1 MRLVI
6 DFKKSAQ
13 KNAEGYYDD
22 SKKLDSKAAG
32 AEAAVME
39 LEKRAAEQKAGI
51 ESERKQKVE
60 LKNRKKEWYERFH
73 WFFTSES
80 LLVIA
85 GRDAHQNEN
94 LNSAYFEDT
103 DVFFHADIFGAAV
116 TVLKDG
122 KNAKGSSKEEA
133 AQFAGCY
140 SSAWKEGLGSV
151 NVYSVGR
158 DQVSKSTSKG
168 SLGTGS
174 FLISGEREWYR
185 NVGMKIYMFISKGVL
200 HAVPE
205 STFRKVKAYEKIEKY
220 VMVIQGSDKKSD
232 AAKKIA
238 KLLSHADIDEIMR
251 QLPAGSFTVR
261 DERS

>member
-1 MRLVI
+1 MRLRI

-13 KNAEGYYDD
+13 KNAEEYYDN
-22 SKKLDSKAAG
+22 SKKLDLKAAG
-32 AEAAVME
+32 ADAAVAE
-39 LEKRAAEQKAGI
+39 LEKRLADQKTRI
-51 ESERKQKVE
+51 ESSRKERVE

-73 WFFTSES
+73 WFYTSES
-80 LLVIA
+80 MLVIA

-94 LNSAYFEDT
+94 INSAYFEDN

-116 TVLKDG
+116 TVLKNG
-122 KNAKGSSKEEA
+122 KNSKGSSKEEA

-185 NVGMKIYMFISKGVL
+185 NVGLTVVMFISKGVL

-205 STFRKVKAYEKIEKY
+205 SAFRKIRIFEKVEKY
-220 VMVIQGSDKKSD
+220 VTVVQGSDKKSD

-238 KLLSHADIDEIMR
+238 KLLSHNDLDEIMR
-251 QLPAGSFTVR
+251 QLPTGSFTVR
-261 DERS
+261 DQRS